1 MAAIVETKENLIDE
15 LLQTHYYKAGYEEI
29 KNTYLTICKQVGL
42 RLVSIDDGYSEIFA
56 EKPHM
61 TVLAKII
68 EQNPKESSIDFYIS
82 AEYLFG
88 NKKKAF
94 ALLETIYKNLEKVY
108 ELKGLGLH
116 K

>member
-1 MAAIVETKENLIDE
+1 MAAILETKENLTDE
-15 LLQTHYYKAGYEEI
+15 LLQTHYYKASYEDI
-29 KNTYLTICKQVGL
+29 KNAYLNICKKLGL
-42 RLVSIDDGYSEIFA
+42 RLVSIDDSYSEIFA

-88 NKKKAF
+88 NKKKAR
-94 ALLETIYKNLEKVY
+94 ALLEDVYK
-108 ELKGLGLH
+108 ELAKSFEIKGLGLH